1 MSDVPNLHRHA
12 VTTSPSGLARVVRR
26 SIFALAVVALA
37 ALGNA
42 AAAHAQTVDI
52 TVEPLTP
59 APGAP
64 VTVTVTGA
72 PPGDPVVVRLG
83 VEEEST
89 IVDASG
95 NATVMIAAPNQPGDA
110 VGTVNIG
117 IVDFP
122 ITVTV
127 QSAIPATTTTTTPT
141 TTTPTTTTTL
151 PPPPPPVTGL
161 EDAGTMVGLGAAL
174 LAGGLGLALLARR
187 PAAATVAGGPVT
199 HYQIEHG
206 RQRAHRSSRRR

>member
-141 TTTPTTTTTL
+141 TTTPTTTTL
-151 PPPPPPVTGL
+151 PTQPVTGL
-161 EDAGTMVGLGAAL
+161 EDAGTIVGLGAAL

>member
-1 MSDVPNLHRHA
+1 
-12 VTTSPSGLARVVRR
+12 
-26 SIFALAVVALA
+26 
-37 ALGNA
+37 
-42 AAAHAQTVDI
+42 
-52 TVEPLTP
+52 
-59 APGAP
+59 
-64 VTVTVTGA
+64 VTVTGA

-141 TTTPTTTTTL
+141 TTAPTTTTPTTTAPTTTTTL